1 MARKTGSGRRP
12 PPRRSSRINTDIE
25 TDNTETIENQDNDG
39 EEVIMTETQFN
50 SAVAD
55 QVSKVLETTLP
66 RIIDSALQR
75 RSNEENRGG
84 SGGTGGG
91 TGGSGGTGS
100 GGDARGAGDTGG
112 NDGGRIP
119 KRGVGAPT
127 VLSTER
133 VGQDGDGVSSA

>member
-1 MARKTGSGRRP
+1 
-12 PPRRSSRINTDIE
+12 
-25 TDNTETIENQDNDG
+25 
-39 EEVIMTETQFN
+39 MTETQFN

-55 QVSKVLETTLP
+55 QVSKVLETSLP

-84 SGGTGGG
+84 SSGTGGG
-91 TGGSGGTGS
+91 TGGSGGTGGGGGTGS
-100 GGDARGAGDTGG
+100 GSDARGAGDTGG

-127 VLSTER
+127 VLSIER